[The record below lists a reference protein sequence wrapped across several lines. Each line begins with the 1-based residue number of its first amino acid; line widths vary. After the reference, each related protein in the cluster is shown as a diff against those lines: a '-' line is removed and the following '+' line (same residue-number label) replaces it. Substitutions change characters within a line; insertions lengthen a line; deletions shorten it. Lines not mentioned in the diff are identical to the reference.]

1 MYSDV
6 LLATHTGEE
15 RAVDHA
21 IDVCREYGATLHV
34 LYAVDPS
41 TWSTLGGDVSTTVH
55 ELEEKGQ
62 ETVDDVAARA
72 GKEGV
77 DVVTAV
83 VDRVPHEAILEYAR
97 ENDVDLIVMGAST
110 YEGRLR
116 SSLLGGATDKVVRT
130 SRIPVL
136 TVRDLPDE

>member
-41 TWSTLGGDVSTTVH
+41 TWNALGGDVANTIEKLEDEGHDTV
-55 ELEEKGQ
+55 EA
-62 ETVDDVAARA
+62 VAARA
-72 GKEGV
+72 MEEGV
-77 DVVTAV
+77 EIVTTVVE
-83 VDRVPHEAILEYAR
+83 RVPHEAILEYAR

-116 SSLLGGATDKVVRT
+116 SSLLGGATDKVVR
-130 SRIPVL
+130 SSEAPVL